1 MNVSDIKIIIPF
13 TTTNKYKIY
22 IDYVNID
29 HLQLFLELYKFIV
42 DAINKDF
49 TEENMVPVNIVYIV

>member
-13 TTTNKYKIY
+13 TKANKYKIY

-29 HLQLFLELYKFIV
+29 HL
-42 DAINKDF
+42 
-49 TEENMVPVNIVYIV
+49 

>member
-13 TTTNKYKIY
+13 TKTNKYKIY